1 MPTPTDREAISDV
14 ANPLGLD
21 GIEFIEYATTR
32 PQALG
37 QVLEMMGFKPIARHR
52 SREVLLYRQGTMNV
66 VINAHVGTERPR
78 SVAPNETPAIAAV
91 ALRVRDAAAAY
102 KRALDRGA
110 WAVPTHVEVME
121 LNIPAI
127 HGVGASRIY
136 FVDRYREFSIYD
148 VDFVPIPTVER
159 SPQALA
165 DMHWFGLVQYIG
177 NDRMEDWTE
186 FYRELFGFDVLP
198 DDERFGILPKGRIL
212 RSPCRS
218 FYLQLIEPDPSVV
231 DVEGD
236 ESLARIGLGAPDV
249 AAAARALRARGVE
262 FVESSGA
269 AHRIARRAD
278 QELARRADVRAGAQ
292 RTGCAMTQH
301 SGFIDDFG
309 MDTITLS
316 GSLPDKLRAMRDA
329 GFSQVML
336 KASDLVAHPEGVHD
350 AVRAVQRSGL
360 RVTGFQV
367 LRDFEGLAGHLH
379 DYKVDI
385 AKSMLEMAR
394 AVGAPLLLACSSTS
408 THATQDVDAL
418 ARDLRKLA
426 MLAVPLGL
434 KIAYEGLSWGRTIN
448 EFTTAWE
455 VVSRADAPNLGLG
468 IDSFHILAAKTPLDE
483 IDTLDPDK
491 IFLVQLADF
500 MWHEV
505 RSFEERIAT
514 ARHFRV
520 FPGEGVHSAQV
531 AELVLRLDALGY
543 RGDYSFEVFNDDYQ
557 QVPPAT
563 VAQRARRSAVWLGEE
578 VLRRSVPL
586 PGAMRLKGRAAPA
599 AS

>member
-1 MPTPTDREAISDV
+1 
-14 ANPLGLD
+14 
-21 GIEFIEYATTR
+21 
-32 PQALG
+32 
-37 QVLEMMGFKPIARHR
+37 
-52 SREVLLYRQGTMNV
+52 
-66 VINAHVGTERPR
+66 
-78 SVAPNETPAIAAV
+78 
-91 ALRVRDAAAAY
+91 
-102 KRALDRGA
+102 
-110 WAVPTHVEVME
+110 
-121 LNIPAI
+121 
-127 HGVGASRIY
+127 
-136 FVDRYREFSIYD
+136 
-148 VDFVPIPTVER
+148 
-159 SPQALA
+159 
-165 DMHWFGLVQYIG
+165 
-177 NDRMEDWTE
+177 
-186 FYRELFGFDVLP
+186 
-198 DDERFGILPKGRIL
+198 
-212 RSPCRS
+212 
-218 FYLQLIEPDPSVV
+218 
-231 DVEGD
+231 
-236 ESLARIGLGAPDV
+236 
-249 AAAARALRARGVE
+249 
-262 FVESSGA
+262 
-269 AHRIARRAD
+269 
-278 QELARRADVRAGAQ
+278 
-292 RTGCAMTQH
+292 MTQA

-316 GSLPDKLRAMRDA
+316 GALPTKLRAMRDA

-336 KASDLVAHPEGVHD
+336 KASDLVAHPQGVHD

-408 THATQDVDAL
+408 THATHDVDAL

-448 EFTTAWE
+448 EFTTAWD

-468 IDSFHILAAKTPLDE
+468 IDSFHILAAKTPLHE
-483 IDTLDPDK
+483 LDTLDPDK

-531 AELVLRLDALGY
+531 AELVRRLVALGY

-557 QVPPAT
+557 QIPPAA

-586 PGAMRLKGRAAPA
+586 PGAMRLKGRATPS